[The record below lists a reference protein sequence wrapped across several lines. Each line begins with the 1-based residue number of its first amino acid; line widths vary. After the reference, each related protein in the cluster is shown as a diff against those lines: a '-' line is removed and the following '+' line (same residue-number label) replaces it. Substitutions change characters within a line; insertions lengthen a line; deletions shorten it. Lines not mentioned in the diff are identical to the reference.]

1 MSNLIV
7 FMLAIGPLYLLSH
20 AYQKLFGIGIHF
32 LIQSVPT
39 FDIIRKTTFHNLK
52 CCVFA

>member
-32 LIQSVPT
+32 LIQSVP
-39 FDIIRKTTFHNLK
+39 NLSERGK
-52 CCVFA
+52 YLRC